1 MHAKKCKAVR
11 KNVKRKGIAWKHVE
25 RFEGWGGGY
34 TMGYTLGYA
43 LGTPPVKM
51 DCFQNKGV
59 AGKAFCKC
67 LNRKRMDDGRFCY
80 S

>member
-1 MHAKKCKAVR
+1 
-11 KNVKRKGIAWKHVE
+11 
-25 RFEGWGGGY
+25 
-34 TMGYTLGYA
+34 MGYTLGYTR
-43 LGTPPVKM
+43 GTPPVKM

-80 S
+80 SWGGRCGNSRRNNQASWRLTITRDDSIQVPYLSR